1 MSSSH
6 IRLNREDAVLSVVID
21 RPEVRNA
28 YTSRTCFELV
38 AAIEEGRADDSIRV
52 LVLSGAGG
60 SFCTG
65 GDVSSPIEIDAAHE
79 RQFGHGVVMR
89 EGMQRVIRA
98 LHDCDK
104 PVIAKIDGPAVSG
117 GLALALA
124 CDFRV
129 GSERARLGDRSGSVG
144 LLPDEGGAWLFQRV
158 LGRDRAVRMSLL
170 HELYDAAE
178 SLRLG
183 LLTDLATDLDAEVQS
198 LALTLAAKAPLAARM
213 TKQLMRRAEVSN
225 LDNALKDA
233 ELAVQIVNDSHDVTE
248 GVAAFLERR
257 PPVFIGR

>member
-1 MSSSH
+1 MSSPH
-6 IRLNREDAVLSVVID
+6 VRIDRDQAVLTITID

-28 YTSRTCFELV
+28 YTSQTCSELV
-38 AAIEEGRADDSIRV
+38 AAIEGVRADDTIRV
-52 LVLSGAGG
+52 VVLTGAGG

-65 GDVSSPIEIDAAHE
+65 GDISSQAEVEAAHD

-104 PVIAKIDGPAVSG
+104 PIIAKIDGPAVSG
-117 GLALALA
+117 GLALALV

-183 LLTDLATDLDAEVQS
+183 LLTDLATDLDAEVR
-198 LALTLAAKAPLAARM
+198 TLARTLAQKAPLAARM
-213 TKQLMRRAEVSN
+213 TKQLMRRAEVSD
-225 LDNALKDA
+225 LDDALKDA
-233 ELAVQIVNDSHDVTE
+233 ELAVQIVNDTHDVTE
-248 GVAAFLERR
+248 GVAAFMERR
-257 PPVFIGR
+257 PPVFTGR